1 MKNIRKQIEKG
12 YADLRRSE
20 KLAADYILDHIE
32 QIPDLSIDRLADNAG
47 VSQPTVLRM
56 LKSLGFSGYRDFCYQ
71 LVGELAQK
79 EKVPEECQVDRYLRR
94 GKFRS
99 NGSGSSDKTSLPGTA
114 MQAFQ

>member
-47 VSQPTVLRM
+47 VSQ
-56 LKSLGFSGYRDFCYQ
+56 F
-71 LVGELAQK
+71 
-79 EKVPEECQVDRYLRR
+79 
-94 GKFRS
+94 
-99 NGSGSSDKTSLPGTA
+99 GST
-114 MQAFQ
+114 